1 VAYFLYWTYFGGDEV
16 RSEQALDAI
25 ADPRRRARTA
35 LTAFGYCHYPMLI
48 GIICVAAGVKK
59 AIGHA
64 YGHVSLAQALALGGG
79 VAVFLAGDLLFRRI
93 LAIGRPGYRLVAL
106 VGALASVPLGL
117 VVAAGQIAM
126 LLVVL
131 AVPLSI
137 EGYRQVKATGVRAV
151 VWRR

>member
-1 VAYFLYWTYFGGDEV
+1 MFV
-16 RSEQALDAI
+16 
-25 ADPRRRARTA
+25 
-35 LTAFGYCHYPMLI
+35 
-48 GIICVAAGVKK
+48 GIIAVAAGVKK

-117 VVAAGQIAM
+117 VVAAGRNRHAPRGARRAAVDRG
-126 LLVVL
+126 LPTGEGDRRPCGHL
-131 AVPLSI
+131 A
-137 EGYRQVKATGVRAV
+137 AV
-151 VWRR
+151 IWRR